1 MKEIIIESYG
11 KINLG
16 LDVLYK
22 RQDGYH
28 EIRTIMQQISLSDTL
43 ALEEIKEGI
52 ILSSNSKSIPLDSSN
67 LAYKAWEKIKE
78 KTGINKG
85 INIKIGK
92 NIPVS
97 AGLAG
102 GSSNA
107 AAVLKGLNELW
118 ELDLNDEELKDIGVE
133 IGADVPFCIVGG
145 TALAE
150 GIGEKLTKLKPFTG
164 KNLLLVNPGI
174 CISTAETYKK
184 LKLQN
189 KAKIDIEEIISYIE
203 NDNLKALSESMINV
217 MEDVVIGDYPI
228 VAEIKDDLMKY
239 GALSSLMSGS
249 GSTVFGLFD
258 HIDKL
263 NYCKSILTKK
273 YTKGTVV
280 KAHTI

>member
-1 MKEIIIESYG
+1 MKEVIIESYG

-22 RQDGYH
+22 REDGYH
-28 EIRTIMQQISLSDTL
+28 EIRTIMQQISLRDTL
-43 ALEEIKEGI
+43 TLEEIKEGI
-52 ILSSNSKSIPLDSSN
+52 VLSSNNNSIPLDSSN

-85 INIKIGK
+85 ININIRK

-118 ELDLNDEELKDIGVE
+118 ELGLNHEELIDIGVQ

-164 KNLLLVNPGI
+164 KSLLLVNPGI

-189 KAKIDIEEIISYIE
+189 KAKIDIKKIMSFIE
-203 NDNLKALSESMINV
+203 SDNLISLSKSIINV
-217 MEDVVIGDYPI
+217 MEDVVLEDYPI
-228 VAEIKDDLMKY
+228 VSEVKNDLIRY

-249 GSTVFGLFD
+249 GATVFGLFD
-258 HIDKL
+258 DIDKL
-263 NYCKSILTKK
+263 NYCKAILTKK

-280 KAHTI
+280 KSHTI